1 MNTPIILGLI
11 AAGVAAAILISI
23 RLRHRREE
31 NQTPR
36 ERSDR
41 LERDAQRFSRR
52 LVSEI
57 KLYNEA
63 RVADGRQN
71 HDLYDQLR
79 EDIDRSRAM
88 YDKAN
93 DSPADRDYFHEA
105 VVEILCDGD
114 ATALGR
120 DYPGPRAQTIQ

>member
-1 MNTPIILGLI
+1 MNTLIIIGLI
-11 AAGVAAAILISI
+11 VVVVCAFVISV
-23 RLRHRREE
+23 RLRQRREHE
-31 NQTPR
+31 GPQQRT
-36 ERSDR
+36 DR
-41 LERDAQRFSRR
+41 MRRDAQRFSRR

-57 KLYNEA
+57 KLYNES

-93 DSPADRDYFHEA
+93 DSLADRDYFHEA

-114 ATALGR
+114 AAVLGA
-120 DYPGPRAQTIQ
+120 DYPGPRAHTIQ

>member
-1 MNTPIILGLI
+1 MNTLIIIGLI
-11 AAGVAAAILISI
+11 VVVVCAIVIFSV
-23 RLRHRREE
+23 RLRQGRENEDPQQRTHRM
-31 NQTPR
+31 Q
-36 ERSDR
+36 
-41 LERDAQRFSRR
+41 RDAHRFSQR

-57 KLYNEA
+57 KLYNES

-93 DSPADRDYFHEA
+93 DSLADRDYFHEA
-105 VVEILCDGD
+105 VVEILCEGD
-114 ATALGR
+114 ATVLGPG
-120 DYPGPRAQTIQ
+120 YPGPRAHTIQ

>member
-1 MNTPIILGLI
+1 MSALTIIGLI
-11 AAGVAAAILISI
+11 VVGVVFTIVISV
-23 RLRHRREE
+23 RLRRHREKEVPQQR
-31 NQTPR
+31 T
-36 ERSDR
+36 DR
-41 LERDAQRFSRR
+41 MQRDAHRFSRR

-57 KLYNEA
+57 KLYNES

-88 YDKAN
+88 YDRAN
-93 DSPADRDYFHEA
+93 KSLADRDYFHEA

-114 ATALGR
+114 ATVLGP
-120 DYPGPRAQTIQ
+120 DYPGPRSQTIQ

>member
-1 MNTPIILGLI
+1 MNTLIIIGLI
-11 AAGVAAAILISI
+11 VVVVCAFVISV
-23 RLRHRREE
+23 RLRQRREHE
-31 NQTPR
+31 GPQQRT
-36 ERSDR
+36 DR
-41 LERDAQRFSRR
+41 MQRDAQRFSRR

-57 KLYNEA
+57 KLYNES

-93 DSPADRDYFHEA
+93 DSLADRDYFHEA

-114 ATALGR
+114 AAVLGA
-120 DYPGPRAQTIQ
+120 DYPGPRAHTIQ

>member
-1 MNTPIILGLI
+1 MNTLIIIGLI
-11 AAGVAAAILISI
+11 VVGVVGAIVVSV
-23 RLRHRREE
+23 RLRRGRENE
-31 NQTPR
+31 SPHQRT
-36 ERSDR
+36 DR
-41 LERDAQRFSRR
+41 IQRDAKRFSRR

-93 DSPADRDYFHEA
+93 DSLADRDYFHEA

-114 ATALGR
+114 AAVLGA
-120 DYPGPRAQTIQ
+120 DYPGPRAHTIQ